1 MTQSSAWATNG
12 KYSAKVS
19 SGSSSSDD
27 WEMLYQGDLSWKT
40 GDKLTFTYDLNVTQA
55 CTIVTKIGDWNTNIL
70 NLYGTNTTPL
80 QPGVYSANKF
90 TFTATNTTHGNGMV
104 YIILSSNPTNSS
116 MYLDNVT
123 LTDIQA

>member
-1 MTQSSAWATNG
+1 
-12 KYSAKVS
+12 
-19 SGSSSSDD
+19 
-27 WEMLYQGDLSWKT
+27 MLYQGGLSWNA
-40 GDKLTFTYDLNVTQA
+40 GDKLTFNYDLNITKA

-116 MYLDNVT
+116 MYVDNVT
-123 LTDIQA
+123 LTDNQA

>member
-1 MTQSSAWATNG
+1 LTQSTDWATNG
-12 KYSAKVS
+12 THSAKVS
-19 SGSSSSDD
+19 SGSDSNDN
-27 WEMLYQGDLSWKT
+27 WEILYQGGLSWNA

-55 CTIVTKIGDWNTNIL
+55 CTIVTKIGDWNTNAL
-70 NLYGTNTTPL
+70 NLYGTNSTPL
-80 QPGVYSANKF
+80 EPGIYKANEF
-90 TFTATNTTHGNGMV
+90 AFTATNTTHGNGMV